1 MPYIIKENIRG
12 KQMTEK
18 ILSDI
23 EYNTGVFPLETLQYA
38 VTQKDKIIPELLD
51 ILDYTCTNAEELAE
65 QEDYFA
71 HIYAM
76 FLLAQFREP
85 RAYSKIFELVK
96 KPGDIPYHLLG
107 GVITGDLSKL
117 LASVCDGDT
126 ELIKQLI
133 EDDSIEDE
141 YVRGDAIKALVVLVA
156 NGIKSRDEIM
166 EYFKSLYRGKLKR
179 EFSQVWNALVYESC
193 ALHPLEV
200 IEDIRQAYEE
210 DLVDPFYIGL
220 EDVEEYLKKNQEDV
234 HNQLKTDRQYSL
246 IDDIIKELSWWDA
259 FNEHKEKSTTIDT
272 SKLINLSLQAEN
284 SSQMKIQ
291 KTANA
296 QPIIT
301 GVKIGRNEPCPC
313 GSGKK
318 YKKCCGK

>member
-1 MPYIIKENIRG
+1 
-12 KQMTEK
+12 MTEK

-51 ILDYTCTNAEELAE
+51 ILDYTCANAEELAE

-96 KPGDIPYHLLG
+96 KPGDIPHHLLG
-107 GVITGDLSKL
+107 DVITGDLSRL
-117 LASVCDGDT
+117 LASVCDGDA

-133 EDDSIEDE
+133 EDDSVEDE

-166 EYFKSLYRGKLKR
+166 EYFRSLYRGKLKR

-210 DLVDPFYIGL
+210 DLVDPFYIGI
-220 EDVEEYLKKNQEDV
+220 EDIEEYLKKKQEDV
-234 HNQLKTDRQYSL
+234 CNQLKIDRQYSL
-246 IDDIIKELSWWDA
+246 IDDIIKELSWWAA
-259 FNEHKEKSTTIDT
+259 FDEHKEESIEKDTNNST
-272 SKLINLSLQAEN
+272 KLLLQSEN
-284 SSQMKIQ
+284 RLNIK
-291 KTANA
+291 KKALV
-296 QPIIT
+296 QPIVND
-301 GVKIGRNEPCPC
+301 VKIGRNEPCPC

>member
-1 MPYIIKENIRG
+1 
-12 KQMTEK
+12 MTEK
-18 ILSDI
+18 ILSEI

-38 VTQKDKIIPELLD
+38 ITQKDKIIPELLD
-51 ILDYTCTNAEELAE
+51 ILDYTYANAEELAE

-107 GVITGDLSKL
+107 DVITGDLSRL
-117 LASVCDGDT
+117 LASVCNGDT

-133 EDDSIEDE
+133 ENDSIEDE

-179 EFSQVWNALVYESC
+179 EYSQVWNALVYESC

-200 IEDIRQAYEE
+200 IEDIRQVYEE
-210 DLVDPFYIGL
+210 DLVDPFYMGL
-220 EDVEEYLKKNQEDV
+220 DDVEEYLKKKQEDV
-234 HNQLKTDRQYSL
+234 CNQLKTDGQYSL
-246 IDDIIKELSWWDA
+246 VDDIIKELSWWAA
-259 FNEHKEKSTTIDT
+259 FNDHKEEPTAVDIN
-272 SKLINLSLQAEN
+272 KLSNLLLQAEK
-284 SSQMKIQ
+284 SPEEKVPKMTI
-291 KTANA
+291 A
-296 QPIIT
+296 QPIII